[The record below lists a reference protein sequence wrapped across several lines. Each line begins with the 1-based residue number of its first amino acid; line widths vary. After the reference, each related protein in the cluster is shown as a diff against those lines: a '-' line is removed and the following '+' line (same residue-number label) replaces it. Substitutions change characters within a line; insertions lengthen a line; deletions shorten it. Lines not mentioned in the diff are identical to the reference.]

1 MKKFVLFL
9 LIAATA
15 VMLAGCG
22 SSSKPAS
29 PLIVDDKAS
38 AKPVADA
45 AKDKKQIA
53 LVMKTLTNPFFI
65 EMETGARKAEKEFNI
80 NLIVKAGAK
89 ETSIDQQIAI
99 VEELIRSKTDAIV
112 IAPGSSTELIPV
124 LSRAQQAGIKIVN
137 IDNRLDP
144 ALSQQAGLT
153 NVPFISVD
161 NVKGAYQAA
170 KFISDRI
177 TTPTA
182 VAVLEGIRTAT
193 NSEDRKNGALQAFR
207 ENSNITVLAVE
218 TANWKIDEAYDV
230 TKAIYNRYPNVGA
243 WFCANDMMA
252 LGTIKYL
259 SDTGKTGVHVA
270 GFDALAEARKVIGEG
285 KMAVTIDQQADL
297 QGYTGVSYALKLIN
311 GESVPIETLVDA
323 KIITQQRN

>member
-9 LIAATA
+9 LIAVTA
-15 VMLAGCG
+15 VMLTGCG
-22 SSSKPAS
+22 GNSKPAN
-29 PLIVDDKAS
+29 PLIVDDKTT
-38 AKPVADA
+38 AKPATDA

-89 ETSIDQQIAI
+89 ETSIDQQISI
-99 VEELIRSKTDAIV
+99 VEELIRAKTDAIV

-124 LSRAQQAGIKIVN
+124 LARAQQAGIKIVN

-144 ALSQQAGLT
+144 ALSQQAGLI

-161 NVKGAYQAA
+161 NVKGAYQSA
-170 KFISDRI
+170 KYISDRI

-182 VAVLEGIRTAT
+182 VAVLEGIRTAK
-193 NSEDRKNGALQAFR
+193 NAEDRKTGALQAFS
-207 ENSNITVLAVE
+207 ENSNITVVATE

-230 TKAIYNRYPNVGA
+230 TKAIYNRHPNIGA

-259 SDTGKTGVHVA
+259 ADTGKTGIPVA
-270 GFDALAEARKVIGEG
+270 GYDALAEARKVIGEG
-285 KMAVTIDQQADL
+285 KMAVTIDQQADV

-311 GESVPIETLVDA
+311 GQSVPPETLVDV
-323 KIITQQRN
+323 KLITQQRN